1 MKIIFPNFLKKKRFW
16 LIATIILII
25 IIFIIYR
32 FISSKPKFTYVT
44 EAAVRGDLQQTV
56 SATGAVESAHEISLA
71 FKNSGKIVSIS
82 VKEGDIVK
90 AGQELARLDLTSA
103 SAILKQYQA
112 TLDAAK
118 ANLEKVKA
126 GSSPEDIKLTQEQLN
141 KAKNDYDNLIKESS
155 DQIKILK
162 DKTIDTLSNAIFT
175 SQTALKTVYNSLINR
190 ETTQYL
196 ITSDS
201 NLENKIKNNYELLN
215 SEFYSL
221 RTIVDTAKNSEGD
234 QTKILAATDAVR
246 IYLDKL
252 GAFLDDSYALSD
264 KIIVNTN
271 YTQTEK
277 DTIKSTI
284 SSQQSLNNTSL
295 TSVQTARANLVNG
308 INSYTSQIQA
318 ASNSVA
324 IYQAQLDIKL
334 AGPRGFDISAAQAQV
349 AQAQAQVDKMYADLT
364 DYYIKAPIDGK
375 ITKVNFRIGEI
386 PPMGAAVINMLGT
399 EKFEVKADIPES
411 DITKIKIGDKVII
424 ELDAF
429 GSDKLFSGIVTFIDP
444 AQTIIKDVIYYKTTI
459 SFDDGSWNDQIK
471 PGMTA
476 NITIKSQTKQ
486 GVIYI
491 PQRAVRVKETALG
504 EIPKK
509 FVEVMVNGQPQERL
523 VEVGLRGD
531 NGLVE
536 IISGLSEGDQVVILK
551 KESK

>member
-234 QTKILAATDAVR
+234 QTKILAAADAVR

-536 IISGLSEGDQVVILK
+536 IISGLSEGDQVVTLK